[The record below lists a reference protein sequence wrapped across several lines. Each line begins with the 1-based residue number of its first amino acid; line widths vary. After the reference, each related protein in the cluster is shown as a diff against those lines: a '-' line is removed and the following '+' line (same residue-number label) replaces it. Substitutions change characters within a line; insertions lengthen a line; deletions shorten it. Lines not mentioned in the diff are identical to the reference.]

1 MLEQCRSFHSLRVN
15 RVASTTAT
23 RNGNRP
29 AESISS
35 TGVSP
40 PDRMRATQPTSS
52 LPAGYGRSAWLPL
65 FGLGCGSRSVKRER
79 VIVNLQRSIFV
90 SVMSALVLSACTT
103 GSGDIVTEDRTV
115 DEFDRIEISS
125 AVTVELVVEPG
136 AETTVSVV
144 YDDNLID
151 RVKTEVRSATLF
163 ISVDGNIAAFGDGRF
178 VSVTVDS
185 LEAIEVS
192 GAVDLKGSGELD
204 TYDLTVSGASDVDLR
219 DLIANEVIIQ
229 VEGASEVSIWA
240 SQSVTGDVS
249 GASDVTVH
257 GDPGNVNVETSGV
270 SDLRMAD

>member
-1 MLEQCRSFHSLRVN
+1 MPVMG
-15 RVASTTAT
+15 A
-23 RNGNRP
+23 
-29 AESISS
+29 
-35 TGVSP
+35 
-40 PDRMRATQPTSS
+40 
-52 LPAGYGRSAWLPL
+52 AWLPL

-115 DEFDRIEISS
+115 DDFDRIEISS

-136 AETTVSVV
+136 AETTVSVA

-163 ISVDGNIAAFGDGRF
+163 ISVDGNIAASGDRRF

-185 LEAIEVS
+185 LEALEVS
-192 GAVDLKGSGELD
+192 GAVELRGSGEVT
-204 TYDLTVSGASDVDLR
+204 TYDLAVSGASDVDLR
-219 DLIANEVIIQ
+219 DLTANDVVIEVG
-229 VEGASEVSIWA
+229 GASEVSIWA

-257 GDPGNVNVETSGV
+257 GNPGTVNVETSGV
-270 SDLRMAD
+270 SELRMAN

>member
-1 MLEQCRSFHSLRVN
+1 MVSLDEYRRAAHN
-15 RVASTTAT
+15 GTYGRLIRASRTAH
-23 RNGNRP
+23 
-29 AESISS
+29 
-35 TGVSP
+35 
-40 PDRMRATQPTSS
+40 D
-52 LPAGYGRSAWLPL
+52 AGYGRSGWLPL

-79 VIVNLQRSIFV
+79 VIVNVQRSIFV

-115 DEFDRIEISS
+115 DDFDRIEISS

-136 AETTVSVV
+136 AETTVSVA

-163 ISVDGNIAAFGDGRF
+163 ISVDGNISVGGGRL

-192 GAVDLKGSGELD
+192 GAVDLKGSGEVN
-204 TYDLTVSGASDVDLR
+204 TYDLAVSDASDVDLR
-219 DLIANEVIIQ
+219 DLIANQVTIQ
-229 VEGASEVSIWA
+229 VDGASEVSIWA

-257 GDPGNVNVETSGV
+257 GDPSNVNVETSGAY
-270 SDLRMAD
+270 DLRMAN